1 MKQKQLEHDN
11 ASDICNKPFNFNT
24 ESFQI
29 TKNLKRMINTM
40 LNIYFL
46 KDATLINALI
56 FKMIKNQMMINR

>member
-56 FKMIKNQMMINR
+56 FKMIKNQMMIKH

>member
-56 FKMIKNQMMINR
+56 FKMIQNQMMIKH